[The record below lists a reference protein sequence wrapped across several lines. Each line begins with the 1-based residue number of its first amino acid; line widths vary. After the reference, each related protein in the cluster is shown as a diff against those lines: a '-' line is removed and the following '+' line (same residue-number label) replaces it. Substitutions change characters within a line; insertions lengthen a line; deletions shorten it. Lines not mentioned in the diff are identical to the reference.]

1 MFLSIGQ
8 ASQSL
13 GVAVSTLRRWERLGV
28 VAAAYRTAGG
38 HRRYSL
44 RTLKDQLGLM
54 GDATSRITVAYA
66 RVSSSDP
73 KEDLGRQRQRLD
85 DYCAA
90 AHHGDYEV
98 IDDLGSGLNY
108 KKRGLKKLIH
118 LILGGRVERLIL
130 THKDRLLRF
139 GAEIIF
145 HVCAYCGT
153 KVEVID
159 ETARLGDE
167 ESLACDVLE
176 IITVF
181 SSRLYGKRAHKR
193 RPGPSATDI
202 FS

>member
-8 ASQSL
+8 ASRSL
-13 GVAVSTLRRWERLGV
+13 GVAVTTLRRWEREGV
-28 VAAAYRTAGG
+28 IAAAYRTAGG

-44 RTLKDQLGLM
+44 HTLKEQLGLM
-54 GDATSRITVAYA
+54 VDGTSRITVAYA
-66 RVSSSDP
+66 RVSSSDQR
-73 KEDLGRQRQRLD
+73 EDLARQRRRLD
-85 DYCAA
+85 DYCATA
-90 AHHGDYEV
+90 RHGDYEV

-118 LILGGRVERLIL
+118 MILGGRVERLIL

-159 ETARLGDE
+159 DTASLSDE
-167 ESLACDVLE
+167 ESLARDVLE

-193 RPGPSATDI
+193 RLVTSVTDI
-202 FS
+202 CT

>member
-1 MFLSIGQ
+1 M
-8 ASQSL
+8 
-13 GVAVSTLRRWERLGV
+13 
-28 VAAAYRTAGG
+28 
-38 HRRYSL
+38 
-44 RTLKDQLGLM
+44 
-54 GDATSRITVAYA
+54 
-66 RVSSSDP
+66 
-73 KEDLGRQRQRLD
+73 RQRQRLD

-90 AHHGDYEV
+90 ARHGAYEV

-145 HVCAYCGT
+145 YVCAYCGT
-153 KVEVID
+153 KVELID
-159 ETARLGDE
+159 ETATVSDE
-167 ESLACDVLE
+167 VALARDVLE

-193 RPGPSATDI
+193 EPRPSATDI
-202 FS
+202 FA